1 MHIHRIFIL
10 KQEESGVS
18 GVDTAA
24 PQQQQRTVD
33 ENLEALASSL
43 QTGITIN
50 TSASL
55 ASSATEPPRTEYVQ
69 SFMFGPT
76 STPLS
81 AGTALGPVAPTYASV
96 LSKGSLSPSM
106 RNRHLSTG
114 SSGGE
119 SLGSLSELMAK
130 QQVRPTLISCVI
142 LFHTGFYWTR
152 F

>member
-1 MHIHRIFIL
+1 MHIPRIFFL

-24 PQQQQRTVD
+24 PQQRTVD

-55 ASSATEPPRTEYVQ
+55 ASSATEPPHTEYVQ

-142 LFHTGFYWTR
+142 LFHTFLLDPILT
-152 F
+152 